1 MTLLSRLRG
10 WFVPPAELD
19 PQREMSRIARS
30 GMLVLAAGVL
40 ALGGWG
46 LFAPLSGAIIAPG
59 FVKVDMNRKVVQH
72 QEGGMVKQVLV
83 RDGERVQ
90 RGQKLLVLEDVR
102 VDAALE
108 LLRQQLDSERAK
120 SARLESERVFA
131 PQVSVPADLESRRA
145 EPKVAELLEREAALF
160 RARREA
166 LETQIAVLRRQI
178 AETESEARALTDQIR
193 AEERAIKLQKEEVAL
208 NEKLVRENFVQ
219 RTRILALERS
229 LAEYEARYAEHRAE
243 LSKTRQ
249 RTAELE
255 LRILSMRN
263 GYVQAATDELKESAG
278 RSFDLQERLR
288 PSKDAAERQVVTAPI
303 AGEVVGLRVFSQGAV
318 VGPREVLL
326 EVVPD
331 EKTLIIEARIRPE
344 DINHV
349 RSGTHADVRLTAYK
363 QRTTPLVEGKVTYV
377 SGDRLVD
384 PGPGGGAPYYAVHVD
399 VPLAALAVAGNLKL
413 QAGMPAEVFFRTD
426 DRTAFDYIL
435 APVTAYFRRGMRE
448 PL

>member
-1 MTLLSRLRG
+1 MLARLRS
-10 WFVPPAELD
+10 WFVPPPELD
-19 PQREMSRIARS
+19 PQQEMRRIARA
-30 GMLVLAAGVL
+30 GLLVLGVG
-40 ALGGWG
+40 ALVLGVWG

-72 QEGGMVKQVLV
+72 QEGGMVKEVRV

-90 RGQKLLVLEDVR
+90 RGQTLLVLEDLR

-108 LLRQQLDSERAK
+108 MLRQQLDSERAK
-120 SARLESERVFA
+120 TSRLESERALLPGVHL
-131 PQVSVPADLESRRA
+131 PADLDSRRTD
-145 EPKVAELLEREAALF
+145 PKVAELIEREAALF
-160 RARREA
+160 RARRQA
-166 LETQIAVLRRQI
+166 LESQIAVLRRQI
-178 AETESEARALTDQIR
+178 VETEAEARALNDQIR
-193 AEERAIKLQKEEVAL
+193 AEERAIRLQKEELAL

-219 RTRILALERS
+219 RTRILALERA
-229 LAEYEARYAEHRAE
+229 LAEYEARNGEHRAE

-263 GYVQAATDELKESAG
+263 GYVQAATDELKESSG
-278 RSFDLQERLR
+278 RMFDLQERLR
-288 PSKDAAERQVVTAPI
+288 PSKDASERQVVTAPI
-303 AGEVVGLRVFSQGAV
+303 AGEVVGLRVFSSGAV

-331 EKTLIIEARIRPE
+331 EKILIVEARIRPE

-349 RSGTHADVRLTAYK
+349 RAGNHADVRLTAFK
-363 QRTTPLVEGKVTYV
+363 QRTTPMVEGKVTYV

-399 VPLAALAVAGNLKL
+399 VPLEALAAAGHQLRL